1 MSSTSSQ
8 PQSSAQG
15 PGPSAKQLRYLRN
28 LALQRGESFTYPAT
42 AAQASAEIDRLKR
55 RKRGSHVERRIERK
69 QVRLDLARSGDAAA
83 VRGSEIVGYG
93 SSARWR

>member
-8 PQSSAQG
+8 SQSSARG
-15 PGPSAKQLRYLRN
+15 LRPSPKQLRYLRN
-28 LALQRGESFTYPAT
+28 LALARGESFTYPAT

-55 RKRGSHVERRIERK
+55 RKRGSHVDRRIERK
-69 QVRLDLARSGDAAA
+69 QIRRALARSGDDAA